1 MVAFEVRRP
10 RAELDATMGTK
21 LLDRILRGTS
31 DANIPFDSLCG
42 LLRELGFDE
51 RIRGSHHILSKEGVV
66 EILNLQPKGAKAK
79 AKPYQVQQVRKIIL
93 RYRLAGVT
101 DD

>member
-1 MVAFEVRRP
+1 MRTR
-10 RAELDATMGTK
+10 
-21 LLDRILRGTS
+21 LLHQILRGTS
-31 DANIPFDSLCG
+31 DANIPFGPFCS

-51 RIRGSHHILSKEGVV
+51 RIKGSHHIFSKEGVA

-79 AKPYQVQQVRKIIL
+79 PYQVQQVRKVIL
-93 RYRLAGVT
+93 RYRLAGEQ